1 MVSFESVSEILKIS
15 TEWTRAI
22 ELAREAVGLSDPNP
36 RVGCVIAD
44 AAGLPLGL
52 GHTQRPGSH
61 HAEIMALRLAQ
72 SRGHKTLGTTAWV
85 TLEPCCHYGRT
96 PPCTDALT
104 TAGIATVNVALLDPN
119 PLVAGKGVAALRA
132 AGVKVNVLPDTHD
145 VAIAARELNIG
156 FISRMVRRRPWVRM
170 KIAASLDGK
179 TALNNGDSQWI
190 TSDEARHDGHL
201 WRARASALLTGIG
214 TVQEDNPQLNVRD
227 LPTARQPNVVVVDS
241 RAETPPEAR
250 LFMAERSTWIYTAL
264 PDSPRHAPL
273 EERGAALQCLP
284 DPHGKVDL
292 AAMLTDLATRE
303 VNELHVEAGHKLNGS
318 LIRAGLVDEFLIYLA
333 PSMLGQGRDM
343 AQWGPLTALSDALAL
358 EYISVER
365 VGPDLRII
373 ARPPG
378 RDKF

>member
-1 MVSFESVSEILKIS
+1 MLVPEQLKA
-15 TEWTRAI
+15 TETTAWSIALT
-22 ELAREAVGLSDPNP
+22 EAAKAVATSDPNP
-36 RVGCVIAD
+36 RVACVLTSEPFTLI
-44 AAGLPLGL
+44 GI
-52 GHTQRPGSH
+52 GHTDKVGGP
-61 HAEIMALRLAQ
+61 HAEIAALRSARE
-72 SRGHKTLGTTAWV
+72 RGHGTFGTTAWV

-104 TAGIATVNVALLDPN
+104 AAGIATVNVALLDPN

-145 VAIAARELNIG
+145 VAMAARELNIG

-227 LPTARQPNVVVVDS
+227 VPTARQPNVVVVDS

-264 PDSPRHAPL
+264 PDSPRHSPL

-333 PSMLGQGRDM
+333 PTMLGQGRDM

>member
-1 MVSFESVSEILKIS
+1 MDSSNFWRLALDAAQLSIGA
-15 TEWTRAI
+15 TE
-22 ELAREAVGLSDPNP
+22 PNP
-36 RVGCVIAD
+36 RVGCVVTNHHGQFLGSGSTQN
-44 AAGLPLGL
+44 AG
-52 GHTQRPGSH
+52 GSH
-61 HAEIMALRLAQ
+61 AEVSALNNVNARRANALK
-72 SRGHKTLGTTAWV
+72 GIAWV
-85 TLEPCCHYGRT
+85 TLEPCCHHGRT
-96 PPCTDALT
+96 PPCTDALIA
-104 TAGIATVNVALLDPN
+104 AGIATVNVALLDPN
-119 PLVAGKGVAALRA
+119 PLVAGKGVATLRA

-156 FISRMVRRRPWVRM
+156 FFSRMVRRRPWVRL

-227 LPTARQPNVVVVDS
+227 VPTARQPNVVVVDS

-284 DPHGKVDL
+284 DSHGKVDL

-333 PSMLGQGRDM
+333 PSMLGQGRGM